1 MGNFLNKL
9 SIILTTLWVGSL
21 WSMLMVTSVLF
32 HKIPSAYIAGAI
44 AGDMFAYIN
53 YYGIF
58 TALFLI
64 FVGYKKNGIKLL
76 KKSYFWIIFMMLV
89 VIMINYFGINPFL
102 EALKIEALSKEVME
116 SVFSERYRAW
126 HGIASAAYLFECF
139 LGILLVLRV
148 KLLN

>member
-1 MGNFLNKL
+1 MENFLNKL
-9 SIILTTLWVGSL
+9 SVVLTTLWVGGL

-44 AGDMFAYIN
+44 AEDMFMYIN
-53 YYGIF
+53 YFGII

-64 FVGYKKNGIKLL
+64 FIGFKKSGIKLL
-76 KKSYFWIIFMMLV
+76 KKSYFWIIFIMLG

-102 EALKIEALSKEVME
+102 EALKIEALSKDVME
-116 SVFSERYRAW
+116 SVFTERYRTW

-139 LGILLVLRV
+139 LGIMLVLRV
-148 KLLN
+148 KLLD